1 MKLLALVAALTIALI
16 FLVSGCAD
24 RTRHTCETDPS
35 GRRCDTSNGATTP

>member
-16 FLVSGCAD
+16 FFVSGCAD
-24 RTRHTCETDPS
+24 RTRHTWDTDPS

>member
-16 FLVSGCAD
+16 FFVSGCSD

-35 GRRCDTSNGATTP
+35 GRRCDTSPGATTP